1 MRRTEP
7 AAETTAAQVHRIPRQ
22 SCGAGRDRSAPV
34 ARRLLRRKEVF
45 GLLYCLQPG
54 FIQLNFIFTAAEQ
67 RDTKGCFH
75 MFHSARKRWLGYMK
89 RLRGAG
95 QGALLCK
102 SDKLLKL

>member
-1 MRRTEP
+1 MIG
-7 AAETTAAQVHRIPRQ
+7 VHLLHGAC
-22 SCGAGRDRSAPV
+22 CGG
-34 ARRLLRRKEVF
+34 KKVF

-95 QGALLCK
+95 QGTLLCK